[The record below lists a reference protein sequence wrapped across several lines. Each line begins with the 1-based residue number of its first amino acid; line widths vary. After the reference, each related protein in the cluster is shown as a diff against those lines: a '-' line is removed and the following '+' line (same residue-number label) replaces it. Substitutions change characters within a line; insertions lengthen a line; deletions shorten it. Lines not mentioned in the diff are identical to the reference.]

1 MANAFQQN
9 LPGTAHLNKFDSSK
23 TPIAL
28 QRPAPSLTAGAASA
42 PWRVILYIGTET
54 ITPIRLEVSGT
65 AIIGRGD
72 PAENYV
78 PGVDLSP
85 FGAQD
90 AGVSRRH
97 AAFLSSADGLYIRDM
112 DSTNGTTVNGFPIM
126 ANQPYKLRDG
136 DRLQLGQMHL
146 TLQIAAAP
154 GQ

>member
-1 MANAFQQN
+1 MADAFQQN
-9 LPGTAHLNKFDSSK
+9 LPGTAALNKFDGNK

-28 QRPAPSLTAGAASA
+28 QRPAPNLAAGPATA
-42 PWRVILYIGTET
+42 PWRIILYIGSET
-54 ITPIRLEVSGT
+54 ITPIRMEVS
-65 AIIGRGD
+65 APVLIGRGD
-72 PAENYV
+72 PADNYV
-78 PGVDLSP
+78 PGIDLSL

-97 AAFLSSADGLYIRDM
+97 AMLLSSADGLYIRDL

-136 DRLQLGQMHL
+136 DRLQLGQMQL
-146 TLQIAAAP
+146 SLQIASAP